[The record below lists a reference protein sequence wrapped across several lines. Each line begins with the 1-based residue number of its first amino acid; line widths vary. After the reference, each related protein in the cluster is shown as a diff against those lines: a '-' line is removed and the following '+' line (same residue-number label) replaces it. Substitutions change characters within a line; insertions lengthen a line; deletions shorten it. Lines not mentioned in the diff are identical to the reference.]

1 MALSVSIKE
10 INLDYKIE
18 RGPSIL
24 KKLRTKARLIFQVLK
39 VSFTKALECP
49 LDRNLLVANT
59 HSDNF
64 L

>member
-1 MALSVSIKE
+1 MALGVSIKE

-39 VSFTKALECP
+39 VIFTKP
-49 LDRNLLVANT
+49 FPANGKKVGGFRQGGAR
-59 HSDNF
+59 SC
-64 L
+64 